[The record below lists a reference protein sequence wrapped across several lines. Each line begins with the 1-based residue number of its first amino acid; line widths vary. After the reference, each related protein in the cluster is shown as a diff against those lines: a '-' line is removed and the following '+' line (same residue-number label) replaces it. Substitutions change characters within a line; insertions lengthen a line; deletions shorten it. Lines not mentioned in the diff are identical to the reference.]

1 MRRVWKVD
9 IYLET
14 DSKVQKNIDRRCGYV
29 LETICAGAIRTVE
42 GFSRISGTYHSVNLQ
57 NLADALS
64 RITKTSRICVH
75 TEDAYVAAHIR
86 KLSEMAET
94 DWKDSKGSLIRNA
107 DLWKKIWELAE
118 KHRLDI
124 TANTDKHSYS
134 GWLQEQMAAGRCE
147 KDVEK
152 QTERKVMCQM
162 SGYHY

>member
-1 MRRVWKVD
+1 MWKVD

-29 LETICAGAIRTVE
+29 LETICAAAIRTVE
-42 GFSRISGTYHSVNLQ
+42 GFSRISGTYHSANLQ

>member
-1 MRRVWKVD
+1 MWKVD

-14 DSKVQKNIDRRCGYV
+14 DSKVQKNMDRRCGYV
-29 LETICAGAIRTVE
+29 LETICASAIRTVE
-42 GFSRISGTYHSVNLQ
+42 GFSHISGTYHSANLQ
-57 NLADALS
+57 NLAAALS

-147 KDVEK
+147 KEVEK
-152 QTERKVMCQM
+152 QTGRKVMCQM

>member
-1 MRRVWKVD
+1 MWKVD

-14 DSKVQKNIDRRCGYV
+14 DSKVQKNMDRRCGYV

-42 GFSRISGTYHSVNLQ
+42 GFRRISGTYHSANLQ
-57 NLADALS
+57 NLAAALS

-107 DLWKKIWELAE
+107 DLWKKNL
-118 KHRLDI
+118 
-124 TANTDKHSYS
+124 
-134 GWLQEQMAAGRCE
+134 GAGR
-147 KDVEK
+147 K
-152 QTERKVMCQM
+152 TPTGYNRKR
-162 SGYHY
+162 